1 MYDLVG
7 YLSNINVSY
16 QSRKPILV
24 FEMEDK
30 RSALEAAENLLGKK
44 VSVKVGK
51 YRKKR
56 SLDANAYCWT
66 LISKIAEKTNVST
79 EEVYRSA
86 IRGLGGN
93 SDMVCIQNHAVESLC
108 SGWSRNGIGWI
119 TDTMPSK
126 LDGCTNVVL
135 YYGSSTYNTEQM
147 SRLIGNI
154 VQDCYALGIE
164 TRSPEEIASLL
175 GAWGNEK

>member
-16 QSRKPILV
+16 QSGKPLLV

-66 LISKIAEKTNVST
+66 LISKIAEKTNDST

>member
-79 EEVYRSA
+79 EEVYSHTANYSSFITVGATIGRPCVHIKFDVIHPSPTMFA
-86 IRGLGGN
+86 QHRL
-93 SDMVCIQNHAVESLC
+93 SLRES
-108 SGWSRNGIGWI
+108 SRNSG
-119 TDTMPSK
+119 
-126 LDGCTNVVL
+126 
-135 YYGSSTYNTEQM
+135 
-147 SRLIGNI
+147 
-154 VQDCYALGIE
+154 
-164 TRSPEEIASLL
+164 
-175 GAWGNEK
+175 